1 MKRVGRFCRLTA
13 AILTAGIIFSTQGL
27 TAAAGTTGIGAA
39 RSEQTGPGAAGQAE
53 GQAGQAEGQ
62 GQAGQ
67 AEGQAQAGQAEG
79 QEQAAPPVQPEP
91 PLQVNYSAFV
101 VQQGWSAVTA
111 DNHPCAAG
119 AGAWVTSIRAN
130 LIQIPEG
137 AQVGIR
143 YQVNLSGSGWLP
155 WSEDG
160 AEAGGAEGVM
170 PLESIRMEL
179 TGSAA
184 ANYDL
189 YYRVLQNGS
198 WTDWAANGSASGVEG
213 AGLRVDGIRA
223 SITAKGAGL
232 PAEPVQAPAVSASI
246 DPSRPMIALTF
257 DDGPK
262 ASVTGRILDSLQ
274 ANGGRAT
281 FFMVGSNVNANAGII
296 KRMVAQG

>member
-39 RSEQTGPGAAGQAE
+39 SSEQTGPGAAGQAE

-67 AEGQAQAGQAEG
+67 AEGQ
-79 QEQAAPPVQPEP
+79 EQAAPPVQPEN

-184 ANYDL
+184 AN
-189 YYRVLQNGS
+189 
-198 WTDWAANGSASGVEG
+198 
-213 AGLRVDGIRA
+213 
-223 SITAKGAGL
+223 
-232 PAEPVQAPAVSASI
+232 
-246 DPSRPMIALTF
+246 
-257 DDGPK
+257 
-262 ASVTGRILDSLQ
+262 
-274 ANGGRAT
+274 
-281 FFMVGSNVNANAGII
+281 
-296 KRMVAQG
+296 